1 MANNTDN
8 EKLNSYWDKP
18 VKELVNRKANVISD
32 EQKERHRLY
41 SLLSMAVTH
50 YFWNG
55 YKEGKEGDYP
65 QNVEVNKLSNPYL
78 KGDYYGHNILAIAVD
93 FDGRVIDFEMN
104 HNKLFNS
111 SVEHAEA
118 RLVKRVY
125 TLSSIAD
132 SWNLN
137 LDFSEKKDS
146 NTFNDISI
154 YTTLESCSQCSGIM
168 ALAQVKE
175 IIYLHTDNG
184 MYLIGNI
191 LRNLTEGTKLQ
202 APNPIDG
209 NEIDFKYFELLNNA
223 YKSYI
228 TEGRVFYI
236 PYKDPANPVISKSI
250 TSFLCTKSAY
260 DIFEQARNEFVE
272 LINNP
277 NLIQFPNYKVERTGK
292 NKKGESVLIKSEL
305 SNLEVLEE
313 VNSFFEYVKVNGRRA
328 TAHK

>member
-8 EKLNSYWDKP
+8 EKLISYWTRP
-18 VKELVNRKANVISD
+18 VSELVNRKENLVSD

-41 SLLSMAVTH
+41 SLLSMAITH
-50 YFWNG
+50 FFWNG
-55 YKEGKEGDYP
+55 FKEGKDGEYP
-65 QNVEVNKLSNPYL
+65 QNVIVTNNSSTYL
-78 KGDYYGHNILAIAVD
+78 KGDYNGHNILAIAVD

-118 RLVKRVY
+118 RLIKRIY
-125 TLSSIAD
+125 TLSSLAD
-132 SWNLN
+132 SWSLN
-137 LDFSEKKDS
+137 LDFSDKKDN

-209 NEIDFKYFELLNNA
+209 NEINFKYFDLLNKA
-223 YKSYI
+223 YKEFI
-228 TEGRVFYI
+228 NEGKPFYV
-236 PYKDPANPVISKSI
+236 PYKKPDQPLISKSI
-250 TSFLCTKSAY
+250 TSFLCTKQAY
-260 DIFEQARNEFVE
+260 EIFGLARDEFE
-272 LINNP
+272 NLINNP
-277 NLIQFPNYKVERTGK
+277 KILQYQNYRPERTGK
-292 NKKGESVLIKSEL
+292 NKKGEDVLIKAEL
-305 SNLEVLEE
+305 SNLDVLKET
-313 VNSFFEYVKVNGRRA
+313 SAFFEYIKINGRRA
-328 TAHK
+328 TPHK